1 MENYI
6 VRIYQRANS
15 SPESITGIVEK
26 PESGENISFRCNKEF
41 MGIFI
46 GQEVTTRP
54 KTRQQVI
61 EKRKYRRFSVTDS
74 ILIFDSTTDIGEI
87 IEISMGGLSFFC
99 PDMPEESK
107 RSFKVG
113 ILGEGVKN
121 FSNGNINCK
130 KLMLRHSGLNDH
142 EPKKKFSVEFDALN
156 AMQESQLEQIIQNCA
171 IS

>member
-15 SPESITGIVEK
+15 SPDCITGIVEK
-26 PESGENISFRCNKEF
+26 PESGENISFRSYEEF
-41 MGIFI
+41 MEIFV
-46 GQEVTTRP
+46 GQEVTTGP
-54 KTRQQVI
+54 TARQQVI

-74 ILIFDSTTDIGEI
+74 ILLFDKTTDIGQI

-99 PDMPEESK
+99 PDMPEEPK
-107 RSFKVG
+107 RPFKMG
-113 ILGEGVKN
+113 ILCEGAKY
-121 FSNGNINCK
+121 FCAGKINCT
-130 KLMLRHSGLNDH
+130 KLMLRHSGLNNH

-156 AMQESQLEQIIQNCA
+156 AMQESQLEHIIQNCA